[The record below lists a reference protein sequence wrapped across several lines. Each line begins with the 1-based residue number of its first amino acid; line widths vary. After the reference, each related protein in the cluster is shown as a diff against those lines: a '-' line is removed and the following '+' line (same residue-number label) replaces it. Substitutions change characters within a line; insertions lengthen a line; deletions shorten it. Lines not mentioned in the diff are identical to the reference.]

1 MGMRFTRVQETSSPG
16 AYRTTDNSKCIGP
29 ERTITISHKCRHRHL
44 PLYAVEGCDFQQ
56 ERADQEIGHQ
66 NHF

>member
-1 MGMRFTRVQETSSPG
+1 MGMRFTRVQENQRPG

-29 ERTITISHKCRHRHL
+29 EAYNTISHKCRHRHL
-44 PLYAVEGCDFQQ
+44 PLYAVDGLRFQQ